1 MRGRK
6 FGRMPNH
13 RLALMRNLATSL
25 MEHQRITTTLEKAKE
40 VRPLIEKLIRKA
52 KVNDAQSHIFINKT
66 LFTNSAIR
74 SLQECIAP
82 RFKTLPAGFTRIEY
96 LGNRKVDKARTAM
109 IELIGNP

>member
-52 KVNDAQSHIFINKT
+52 KKDDAQAQIFMNKT
-66 LFTNSAIR
+66 LFTNNAI
-74 SLQECIAP
+74 
-82 RFKTLPAGFTRIEY
+82 
-96 LGNRKVDKARTAM
+96 KALR
-109 IELIGNP
+109 

>member
-40 VRPLIEKLIRKA
+40 VRPLIEKLIHKA
-52 KVNDAQSHIFINKT
+52 KKNDAQAQIFMNKT

-74 SLQECIAP
+74 SLQQNIAP
-82 RFKTLPAGFTRIEY
+82 RFKSLAAGFTRIEY
-96 LGNRKVDKARTAM
+96 IGNRSNDRSRTAM
-109 IELIGNP
+109 IELIDNP